1 MQHVTPKEAAK
12 ILGVHV
18 SSLRRWENEGKL
30 KAIRTPGGQRR
41 FVIEEVAKSAG
52 QKLLSGELREKV
64 AGMPR
69 TIRTVCYGRV
79 STHSQQDDLQRQLE
93 HLRTRYPEAEV
104 ISEIGSGLNF
114 KRKKFLSILER
125 IIDGDIQRLVVAH
138 PDRLVRFGYELVK
151 WLCEKFECELVV
163 LNDRKLSP
171 EAELIQDMLSIVDC
185 FSSRLYGLRKYKSK
199 FKEDL
204 QKEGETHSFDKAS
217 TEQCTQNQA
226 IS

>member
-41 FVIEEVAKSAG
+41 FILEEV
-52 QKLLSGELREKV
+52 EKV
-64 AGMPR
+64 GGMPR

-93 HLRTRYPEAEV
+93 HLRTRYPEAEI
-104 ISEIGSGLNF
+104 ISEVGSGLNF
-114 KRKKFLSILER
+114 RRKKFLSILER
-125 IIDGDIQRLVVAH
+125 VIDGDIQRLVVAH

-171 EAELIQDMLSIVDC
+171 EAELIQDMLSIIHC
-185 FSSRLYGLRKYKSK
+185 FSSRLYGLRKYKLSL
-199 FKEDL
+199 KEDL
-204 QKEGETHSFDKAS
+204 QKEAPSLEIYTGIDKAS
-217 TEQCTQNQA
+217 AEQCTKNQA

>member
-30 KAIRTPGGQRR
+30 RAIRTPGGQRR
-41 FVIEEVAKSAG
+41 FILDEV
-52 QKLLSGELREKV
+52 EKV
-64 AGMPR
+64 ALNPR

-93 HLRTRYPEAEV
+93 HLRSRYPEAEI
-104 ISEIGSGLNF
+104 ISEVGSGLNF
-114 KRKKFLSILER
+114 KRKKFLWILER

-151 WLCEKFECELVV
+151 WLCSKFECELLV
-163 LNDRKLSP
+163 LHDRKLSP
-171 EAELIQDMLSIVDC
+171 EQELVQDMLSIIHC
-185 FSSRLYGLRKYKSK
+185 FSSRLYGLRKYKSAI
-199 FKEDL
+199 KEDL
-204 QKEGETHSFDKAS
+204 QKEAKTQGIDKTA
-217 TEQCTQNQA
+217 TKQCIENQA

>member
-41 FVIEEVAKSAG
+41 FILEEV
-52 QKLLSGELREKV
+52 EKI
-64 AGMPR
+64 GGIPR
-69 TIRTVCYGRV
+69 TIKTICYGRV

-93 HLRTRYPEAEV
+93 HLRTRYPEAEI
-104 ISEIGSGLNF
+104 ISEVGSGLNF
-114 KRKKFLSILER
+114 KRKKFLAILER
-125 IIDGDIQRLVVAH
+125 IIDGDIQRIVVAH
-138 PDRLVRFGYELVK
+138 PDRLVRFGFELVR
-151 WLCEKFECELVV
+151 WLCTKFECELVV

-171 EAELIQDMLSIVDC
+171 EQELVQDMLSIIHC
-185 FSSRLYGLRKYKSK
+185 FSSRLYGLRKYKSII
-199 FKEDL
+199 KEDL
-204 QKEGETHSFDKAS
+204 QKEIASQGIDKAAS
-217 TEQCTQNQA
+217 EQCIDNQA

>member
-41 FVIEEVAKSAG
+41 FIIEEV
-52 QKLLSGELREKV
+52 EKI

-79 STHSQQDDLQRQLE
+79 STPGHQDDLQRQLE

-104 ISEIGSGLNF
+104 ISEVGSGLNF
-114 KRKKFLSILER
+114 KRKKFLAILER
-125 IIDGDIQRLVVAH
+125 IIDGDIQRLVIAH
-138 PDRLVRFGYELVK
+138 PDRLVRFGFELVK
-151 WLCEKFECELVV
+151 WLCTKFECELVV

-171 EAELIQDMLSIVDC
+171 EQELVQDMLSIIHC
-185 FSSRLYGLRKYKSK
+185 FSSRLYGLRKYKSTI
-199 FKEDL
+199 KEDL
-204 QKEGETHSFDKAS
+204 QKEGATQGIDKAV
-217 TEQCTQNQA
+217 TEQCIENQA

>member
-41 FVIEEVAKSAG
+41 FILEEV
-52 QKLLSGELREKV
+52 EKI
-64 AGMPR
+64 GGIPR
-69 TIRTVCYGRV
+69 TIKTICYGRV

-93 HLRTRYPEAEV
+93 HLRTRYPEAEI
-104 ISEIGSGLNF
+104 ISEVGSGLNF
-114 KRKKFLSILER
+114 KRKKFLAILER
-125 IIDGDIQRLVVAH
+125 IIDGDIQRIVVPH
-138 PDRLVRFGYELVK
+138 PDRLVRFGFELVR
-151 WLCEKFECELVV
+151 WLCTKFECELVV

-171 EAELIQDMLSIVDC
+171 EQELVQDILSIIHC
-185 FSSRLYGLRKYKSK
+185 FSSRLHGLRKYKSSI
-199 FKEDL
+199 KEDL
-204 QKEGETHSFDKAS
+204 QKEVASQGIDKAL
-217 TEQCTQNQA
+217 TEQCIENQA

>member
-41 FVIEEVAKSAG
+41 FDLEEVEKAAG
-52 QKLLSGELREKV
+52 V
-64 AGMPR
+64 PR
-69 TIRTVCYGRV
+69 TIRTICYGRV
-79 STHSQQDDLQRQLE
+79 STHSQQDDLQRQLAF
-93 HLRTRYPEAEV
+93 LRERYPEGEV
-104 ISEIGSGLNF
+104 VSETGSGLNF
-114 KRKKFLSILER
+114 RRKKFLAILER

-151 WLCEKFECELVV
+151 WICEKFECELVV

-171 EAELIQDMLSIVDC
+171 EAELIQDMLSIVHC

-204 QKEGETHSFDKAS
+204 QKEGSSLEIDKAS
-217 TEQCTQNQA
+217 TEQCTENQA

>member
-41 FVIEEVAKSAG
+41 FVLEEVEKTA
-52 QKLLSGELREKV
+52 QLSGAV
-64 AGMPR
+64 
-69 TIRTVCYGRV
+69 RTVCYGRV
-79 STHSQQDDLQRQLE
+79 STHSQQDDLQRQLAF
-93 HLRTRYPEAEV
+93 LRERYPEGEV
-104 ISEIGSGLNF
+104 ISETGSGLNF
-114 KRKKFLSILER
+114 RRKKFLAILER
-125 IIDGDIQRLVVAH
+125 IIDGDIKRLVVAH

-171 EAELIQDMLSIVDC
+171 EAELIQDMLSIVHC

-204 QKEGETHSFDKAS
+204 LKVGETHEIDKTS

>member
-41 FVIEEVAKSAG
+41 FILSEV
-52 QKLLSGELREKV
+52 EKV
-64 AGMPR
+64 AGIPR
-69 TIRTVCYGRV
+69 AIRTVCYGRV

-93 HLRTRYPEAEV
+93 HLRQRYPEAEV

-114 KRKKFLSILER
+114 RRKKFLAVLER

-138 PDRLVRFGYELVK
+138 PDRLVRFGIELVK

-171 EAELIQDMLSIVDC
+171 EQELVQDMLSIIHC

-199 FKEDL
+199 FKEEL
-204 QKEGETHSFDKAS
+204 QKENPSLKLEIDKAS
-217 TEQCTQNQA
+217 TEQCIKNQVV
-226 IS
+226 SK